1 MPRRIDH
8 KKHQWSHSLRTA
20 AAHAGTSSTD
30 LLRLWQGDLVEPL
43 LALLP
48 LKAIATVPAVSRR
61 FATSSGGRTV

>member
-1 MPRRIDH
+1 MEE
-8 KKHQWSHSLRTA
+8 QSLSKRTA

-48 LKAIATVPAVSRR
+48 LNAIATVPGVASISRPAV
-61 FATSSGGRTV
+61 ADV